1 MKHKLNNILFLLI
14 AGMLTM
20 MSSCSKDDLGTPTLS
35 SISPGTGPGGML
47 VTLQGSNLSSIRTIV
62 FDGNNAPAGF
72 NPNFNTDDAILF
84 RVPDTASGGAQNIIL
99 TNIDGSILTVP
110 FNVVAFPNVKTSS
123 NYDFQAGDQISFTGI
138 NLEGVDAVKFEA
150 TNEPI
155 EIVSKTSKSL
165 IVKMPATSLTRS
177 KLVISNSSG
186 TTTTTDEYIN
196 IDQAFQ
202 IFTDDYQNGF
212 ADGSWGDAG
221 MRTES
226 EHKTGIASASKKYAQ
241 GNWHLINFVRWGNP
255 VEKNTEWKFLVAWVK
270 GGSLDYDLYF
280 GSDKSEGGFGS
291 FNEGNKITVKANV
304 WNYYKIP
311 MDKLDFWKGGG
322 GFEQFGIRIQ
332 GPDAQ
337 DETFYFDVVM
347 FVK

>member
-1 MKHKLNNILFLLI
+1 MKQIFNNIFFLLVL
-14 AGMLTM
+14 GMIGLLP
-20 MSSCSKDDLGTPTLS
+20 SCSKEEIGTPTLS
-35 SISPGTGPGGML
+35 TISPGTGPGGML
-47 VTLQGSNLSSIRTIV
+47 VTLQGSNLSQMRSIV

-99 TNIDGSILTVP
+99 TNIDGSVLTVP
-110 FNVVAFPNVKTSS
+110 FNVVAFPNIKTSS
-123 NYDFQAGDQISFTGI
+123 NFDFQAGDEITFTGV
-138 NLEGVDAVKFEA
+138 NLEGVNEVKFEA
-150 TNEPI
+150 NNEAI
-155 EIVSKTSKSL
+155 EIISKSNKSL
-165 IVKMPATSLTRS
+165 VIKMPATTLTRS
-177 KLVISNSSG
+177 KLIISNASG
-186 TTTTTDEYIN
+186 STLTADEYIN

-221 MRTES
+221 VRTEAAF
-226 EHKTGIASASKKYAQ
+226 KTGTAAASKTYAK

-255 VEKNTEWKFLVAWVK
+255 LEKDNDWKFLVVWVK

-280 GSDKSEGGFGS
+280 GTDKSEGGHGS
-291 FNEGNKITVKANV
+291 FNEGNKISVKANV
-304 WNYYKIP
+304 WNYFKIP
-311 MDKLDFWKGGG
+311 VEKLDFWKGGG
-322 GFEQFGIRIQ
+322 GFEQLGIRIQ

-337 DETFYFDVVM
+337 DETFYFDDLM